1 MVRLSREL
9 RMIDIESRIPE
20 LKQYLGQNR
29 DVVAAYLYGS
39 YGTERQTVLS
49 DVDLA
54 ILVRR
59 GVHHDFRK
67 RLGIQSDVVDV
78 TGQEDINVV
87 ILNDLPLH
95 IQHEILSTGRLLYER
110 PSSDPAN
117 DEHTDFIE
125 FVIKRYP
132 DYFIDFE
139 VFCREYDESL
149 REAYRIGKQK

>member
-49 DVDLA
+49 DVDLG

-78 TGQEDINVV
+78 TRYEDINVV

-110 PSSDPAN
+110 LSSDPAN
-117 DEHTDFIE
+117 EWRGSVTAPCICTMTTLIRRRSTTSF
-125 FVIKRYP
+125 RMTLLTS
-132 DYFIDFE
+132 
-139 VFCREYDESL
+139 RSSS
-149 REAYRIGKQK
+149 G